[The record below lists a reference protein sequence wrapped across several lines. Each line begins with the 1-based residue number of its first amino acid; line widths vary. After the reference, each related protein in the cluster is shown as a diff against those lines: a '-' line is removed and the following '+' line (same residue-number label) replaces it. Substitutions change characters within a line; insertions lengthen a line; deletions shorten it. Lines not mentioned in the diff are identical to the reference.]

1 MCTGDCIYMDGYNY
15 VGRDVE
21 KHCSTFYF
29 FLEKGGGYWDL
40 SWFFF
45 FKTKEYQLN

>member
-21 KHCSTFYF
+21 RHCSTFYF
-29 FLEKGGGYWDL
+29 FGEGWGLLRLKL
-40 SWFFF
+40 FFSF
-45 FKTKEYQLN
+45 LKPKNIN